1 VNQFPAAALTASAQR
16 CIIDNRVSGDY
27 REGTLRRADAM
38 CDALSIRGIQIMK
51 KNATWLVGITIF
63 LASLCLS
70 VAASAQVTL
79 EVMNPRGEIPPPPTI
94 GINQRVP
101 DLGGKKIVLIDNGKF
116 GANNFLDVIAGM
128 LKQKYPTATI
138 VMYPKPSAQT
148 ITDMPKWYPT
158 VKQQGD
164 LFIFGVGD

>member
-1 VNQFPAAALTASAQR
+1 MSKYWNLFFAL
-16 CIIDNRVSGDY
+16 
-27 REGTLRRADAM
+27 
-38 CDALSIRGIQIMK
+38 ALC
-51 KNATWLVGITIF
+51 A
-63 LASLCLS
+63 ASLGFAD
-70 VAASAQVTL
+70 AASATTTI

-94 GINQRVP
+94 GITPRVKSL
-101 DLGGKKIVLIDNGKF
+101 DAKKIVLVDNGKF
-116 GANNFLDVIAGM
+116 GADNFLAVVAAM

-138 VMYPKPSAQT
+138 VMYPKPAAQT